1 MDAFQ
6 QPNLENSS
14 SANPQSIHQHHREK
28 REYPYPLFIQ
38 DSEAHHHKNQP
49 LLPQGRQ
56 AKGGDIL
63 TKETCH
69 KDGKDSTFQDQATLF
84 PKSEA
89 KGRGESCHSKA
100 LPVNPRLPNQES
112 SLE

>member
-1 MDAFQ
+1 MNERSAKETRKVVGIKKDAFQ

-49 LLPQGRQ
+49 LLPQ
-56 AKGGDIL
+56 KGKR
-63 TKETCH
+63 KEVT
-69 KDGKDSTFQDQATLF
+69 S
-84 PKSEA
+84 
-89 KGRGESCHSKA
+89 
-100 LPVNPRLPNQES
+100 
-112 SLE
+112 

>member
-1 MDAFQ
+1 MCT
-6 QPNLENSS
+6 
-14 SANPQSIHQHHREK
+14 HQHHREK

-69 KDGKDSTFQDQATLF
+69 KDGKELLPSKNK
-84 PKSEA
+84 PPSSKSEA
-89 KGRGESCHSKA
+89 KGRGSRFFHIACMTSY
-100 LPVNPRLPNQES
+100 LSVRRLPTPIATLQTAPKNIDIKNQT
-112 SLE
+112 